1 MRLYRI
7 CKKGIHAEARRH
19 NTQRALRNMTEN
31 EISYKI
37 IGAAIELHK
46 KLGPG
51 LLESVYENALAYDLR
66 EISLKILQQ
75 VPMPLIYKEVK
86 MEAGFRLDLLVEDK
100 VIVEIKSVEILA
112 PVHYS
117 QLLTYLRLSNKKLG
131 LLINF
136 NSEDLKSG
144 IHRIVNNL

>member
-1 MRLYRI
+1 
-7 CKKGIHAEARRH
+7 
-19 NTQRALRNMTEN
+19 MTEN

-51 LLESVYENALAYDLR
+51 LLESVYENALTYDLR
-66 EISLKILQQ
+66 EISLKVLQQ

-100 VIVEIKSVEILA
+100 VIVEIKSIETLA
-112 PVHYS
+112 PVHFS
-117 QLLTYLRLSNKKLG
+117 QVLTYLRLSDKKLG
-131 LLINF
+131 LLMNF
-136 NSEDLKSG
+136 NTEVLKNG

>member
-1 MRLYRI
+1 
-7 CKKGIHAEARRH
+7 
-19 NTQRALRNMTEN
+19 MTEN

-37 IGAAIELHK
+37 IGVAIELHK

-51 LLESVYENALAYDLR
+51 LLESVYENALAFDLR

-75 VPMPLIYKEVK
+75 VPMPLIYKKVK

-100 VIVEIKSVEILA
+100 VIIEIKSIETLA
-112 PVHYS
+112 PVHFS
-117 QLLTYLRLSNKKLG
+117 QVLTYLRLSDKKLG

-136 NSEDLKSG
+136 NTEVLKKG
-144 IHRIVNNL
+144 IHRVVNNL